1 MTCHVIFFQ
10 FASNGVLVQGPL
22 ATWVERE
29 TALMMLQ
36 HLLLGFELELYQRCE
51 LCMIY
56 WCAQLPCMGVH
67 PEGADAR

>member
-1 MTCHVIFFQ
+1 MF
-10 FASNGVLVQGPL
+10 NLLVQGPL

-36 HLLLGFELELYQRCE
+36 HLLLGFELELYQRYE

-56 WCAQLPCMGVH
+56 W
-67 PEGADAR
+67 